1 MNKKKLTLLI
11 ALSIIILITATSFI
25 IEAVTPQ
32 IEANQETVVE
42 DVELPLPSA
51 VEEPVEE
58 EPEVKLLSL
67 NTVAKQVINGDWGS
81 GKEREQKL
89 TEAGYDYEKVQAKV
103 DELVDEPKA
112 SKKKTTTKKISK
124 SKAMQIVWNIMRA
137 KGWSEEVC
145 AGILGNMIAE
155 SNVNPYAGGDGGTSY
170 GLCQWHNGRKYKM
183 LKFNDKNYNTTDNR
197 PPIEHQIDYLEYEL
211 EKGYSYILDS
221 DDTCEEIAYTF
232 CVKFERPSNKH
243 SKGLKRQQLAREVY
257 NTFAV

>member
-11 ALSIIILITATSFI
+11 ALSIIILITATSLI
-25 IEAVTPQ
+25 VEAVTPQ
-32 IEANQETVVE
+32 IEANQEIVVE
-42 DVELPLPSA
+42 DTELPLPSA

-67 NTVAKQVINGDWGS
+67 ETVAKQVINGDWGS

-89 TEAGYDYEKVQAKV
+89 TEAGYDYEKVQSKV
-103 DELVDEPKA
+103 EEFVEKPKA
-112 SKKKTTTKKISK
+112 STKKTTTKKISK
-124 SKAMQIVWNIMRA
+124 SKAMQIVWDSMRA

-145 AGILGNMIAE
+145 AGILGNIIAE

-170 GLCQWHNGRKYKM
+170 GLCQWHKGRKYKM
-183 LKFNDKNYNTTDNR
+183 LTFNDKNYNTTDNR
-197 PPIEHQIDYLEYEL
+197 PPIEHQIDYLKYEL

-257 NTFAV
+257 NTFAA